1 LTLEHSRYTVQLGIE
16 ELSNRHG
23 SALLIALC
31 VAVSSSNLT
40 ASDEPQQI
48 AVIVNAMVNQ
58 RPGDRFVEVDTRRED
73 VAKDIEKA
81 LKKSSDLVLR
91 KRKPEDPNVLRV
103 LIVLGIK
110 NVRITSLAELRPD
123 LPSVG
128 DQIVFVVDTE
138 DTVMMFGTDASMKG
152 DPYVRP
158 VRATGPDQAAAAEV
172 VAKDL
177 IAWVDANRAKLLADN
192 DRQ

>member
-1 LTLEHSRYTVQLGIE
+1 
-16 ELSNRHG
+16 
-23 SALLIALC
+23 
-31 VAVSSSNLT
+31 
-40 ASDEPQQI
+40 
-48 AVIVNAMVNQ
+48 
-58 RPGDRFVEVDTRRED
+58 
-73 VAKDIEKA
+73 
-81 LKKSSDLVLR
+81 VLR